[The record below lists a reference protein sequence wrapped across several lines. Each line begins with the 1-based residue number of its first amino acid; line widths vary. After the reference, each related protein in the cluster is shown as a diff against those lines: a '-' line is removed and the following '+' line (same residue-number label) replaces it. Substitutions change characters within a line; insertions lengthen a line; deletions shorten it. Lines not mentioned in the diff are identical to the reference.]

1 MKKIYALLPVLMLLI
16 NSPQTMAQEKN
27 IFEDIENPSV
37 VSRNTVEPHTFY
49 VPFAN
54 VEQAFKNKKEASPYF
69 KSLNGTWKFNWVE
82 KIAERPLDFY
92 KPGFDAKSWDNI
104 AVPSNW
110 ELQGY
115 GIPIYVNQP
124 YEWTENPQ
132 PPAIPH
138 DINPTGS
145 YLTTF
150 TIPENWNN
158 RRIFLHFGGVK
169 SAFYVWVNGREVG
182 FSKDSKTPAE
192 FEISSFLQPGE
203 NLLALQV
210 YRWSDGAYLECQDFW
225 RISGI
230 ERDVFLFST
239 PKTYISDYFA
249 HPNLVNNY
257 RDGQLDLEVE
267 ITNPGMKKSEKL
279 NLEIKLLGKSPQA
292 IIYEKTQSFKP
303 GTEPRLNFNFFF
315 FFKEPR
321 KWTAET
327 PELYTLV
334 ISLSDKKGKIL
345 ETVTSK
351 IGFRTSEIK
360 NGQLL
365 VNGVPILIKGVNR
378 HEHDP
383 ATGHVISE
391 ESMMKDIMLMKQN
404 NINTVRTAHYP
415 NNPRWYELCNEYGIY
430 VIDEANI
437 ESHGMGYDEKSLA
450 KDPLWE
456 KAHIDRVNRMLE
468 RDKNHPSVIIWSM
481 GNEAGDGVNFTACY
495 KFIKQKD
502 LSRPV
507 HYERALLGPNTD
519 IYCPMYPSIEYIE
532 SYAKQKQDR
541 PLIMCEYSHSMGN
554 STGNFQDYWDVIEK
568 YDQLQ
573 GGCIWDWV
581 DQGFNKV
588 DENGEKFFAYGGDYG
603 PEDVPSDGN
612 FCANGL
618 VSADR
623 TPHPALKEVKK
634 TYQYAGIQALDPYL
648 GKFHLIN
655 KHDFKNLDCYNL
667 RWRVEANGK
676 NILEGLIENP
686 DIEAHSSK
694 SFNINLSNLNYQP
707 GVKYFI
713 NFSLVTTSDDG
724 LIPAGFEVASEQIA
738 LPNPMTFEVKSTEPF
753 PNLILTENDT
763 IIGFSG
769 GNFKI
774 ILSKENGEITSWT
787 SDGDELLAEGL
798 TPNFWR
804 APTDNDFGNGMEK
817 RCASWK
823 AASKNRVLQSISLN
837 KIDASATVATIKYLL
852 PDVNSN
858 LFVDYTING
867 KGEIW
872 VESRLEL
879 LSFNKPDVEFVV
891 PSYQGFGNTI
901 DFDVMPSLLKINDPG
916 LVSLDNFTLE
926 VLIFPTGFS
935 DKNAIWDNEEWA
947 KGRLHFEFR
956 ENGTL
961 YFFLGGNN
969 YKAFDFAFT
978 PENWYLLSLAYNR
991 ADKLLNFYVDGKFIE
1006 AINFENAEALDI
1018 SGISTIGGFDDGGR
1032 LFEGKIDEFRLWETT
1047 LTDLD
1052 IKNYAQRQITGH
1064 EPDLLL
1070 YFNFENVDAGAFSA
1084 VTGKNMKAAYL
1095 DLRTVRPELPRFGMR
1110 FSMSGKFE
1118 NLSWFGRGPH
1128 ENYCDRN
1135 KSAFVGF
1142 YEDNV
1147 SGQYFPYIRPQENG
1161 YKTDIRRMAIT
1172 DEAGKGLLI
1181 EGFPLFSG
1189 SALQNPI
1196 EDFDQG
1202 IKANYKHINDIKPR
1216 DTTFVTLDLK
1226 QMGVGGDDSWGAR
1239 PHLQY
1244 LLQPSNY
1251 TFKFMLRPVDLKK
1264 SDFFD

>member
-1 MKKIYALLPVLMLLI
+1 MKKIYALLPVLMLMFYLPKI
-16 NSPQTMAQEKN
+16 HAQEKN

-54 VEQAFKNKKEASPYF
+54 VEQAFENKKEASPYF

-82 KIAERPLDFY
+82 KIAERPIGFY

-150 TIPENWNN
+150 TIPENWNG
-158 RRIFLHFGGVK
+158 RRTFIHFGGVK
-169 SAFYVWVNGREVG
+169 SAFYLWINGREVG
-182 FSKDSKTPAE
+182 FNKDSKTPAE
-192 FEISSFLQPGE
+192 FDISSFLQTGG

-230 ERDVFLFST
+230 ERDVFLFSV
-239 PKTYISDYFA
+239 PQTYINDFFA
-249 HPNLVNNY
+249 HPNLINNY
-257 RDGQLDLEVE
+257 RDGQFELEVE
-267 ITNPGMKKSEKL
+267 ITSPVTKKSEKL
-279 NLEIKLLGKSPQA
+279 NLEISLLGNSPNA
-292 IIYEKTQSFKP
+292 IIYEENRTFKA
-303 GTEPRLNFNFFF
+303 GTEPRQTFNFSHFI
-315 FFKEPR
+315 KEPR

-327 PELYTLV
+327 PELYTL
-334 ISLSDKKGKIL
+334 ILSLSDKKGNIL

-383 ATGHVISE
+383 STGHVISE
-391 ESMMKDIMLMKQN
+391 ESMMKDILLMKQN
-404 NINTVRTAHYP
+404 NINTVRTCHYP
-415 NNPRWYELCNEYGIY
+415 NDPRWYELCNEYGIY

-502 LSRPV
+502 LSRPI

-519 IYCPMYPSIEYIE
+519 IYCPMYASIEYIE

-581 DQGFNKV
+581 DQGFYKT
-588 DENGEKFFAYGGDYG
+588 DENGETFFAYGGDYG

-655 KHDFKNLDCYNL
+655 KHDFINLDCYNL
-667 RWRVEANGK
+667 LWRVEANGK
-676 NILEGLIENP
+676 NILEGVIQNP
-686 DIEAHSSK
+686 DVEAHSSK
-694 SFNINLSNLNYQP
+694 TININLSNLDYLP
-707 GVKYFI
+707 GVAYFI

-724 LIPAGFEVASEQIA
+724 LIPAGFEIASEQIA
-738 LPNPMTFEVKSTEPF
+738 LPNPMKPESKTGSLI
-753 PNLILTENDT
+753 PNLTISENDSL
-763 IIGFSG
+763 IEFSG
-769 GNFKI
+769 NNFKI
-774 ILSKENGEITSWT
+774 VLSKENGEISSWIA
-787 SDGDELLAEGL
+787 DGTELLAEGL

-817 RCASWK
+817 RCAPWK
-823 AASKNRVLQSISLN
+823 AASKNRVLQSLVLH
-837 KIDASATVATIKYLL
+837 KIDASATVVEVKYLL
-852 PDVNSN
+852 PDVNSS
-858 LFVDYTING
+858 LQVDYTING
-867 KGEIW
+867 NGEVW
-872 VESRLEL
+872 VNSRLEL
-879 LSFNKPDVEFVV
+879 LSFDKPDVEFIVA
-891 PSYQGFGNTI
+891 SRQGFGNAI
-901 DFDVMPSLLKINDPG
+901 DLKAMPSLLKINDPG

-926 VLIFPTGFS
+926 VLIFPIGFS

-969 YKAFDFAFT
+969 YKPFDFAFT
-978 PENWYLLSLAYNR
+978 PENWYLLSLVYNR
-991 ADKLLNFYVDGKFIE
+991 SDKLLKLYVDGEFIE
-1006 AINFENAEALDI
+1006 AITFENAEALDI

-1032 LFEGKIDEFRLWETT
+1032 LFKGKIDEFRLWETT
-1047 LTDLD
+1047 LTDQD

-1070 YFNFENVDAGAFSA
+1070 YFNFEKYDAGAFAA
-1084 VTGKNMKAAYL
+1084 VTGNNMKAAYL

-1118 NLSWFGRGPH
+1118 TLSWFGRGPH

-1142 YEDNV
+1142 YEDKV
-1147 SGQYFPYIRPQENG
+1147 SNQYFPYIRPQENG
-1161 YKTDIRRMAIT
+1161 YKTDLRRMAIT
-1172 DEAGKGLLI
+1172 DETGKGLLI
-1181 EGFPLFSG
+1181 EGFPMFSG

-1239 PHLQY
+1239 PHQQY
-1244 LLQPSNY
+1244 LLPASDY
-1251 TFKFMLRPVDLKK
+1251 TFKFMLRPVDLKNGE
-1264 SDFFD
+1264 FFK